1 MRYFFDLIQSDHSL
15 FDYKGDEFTSLN
27 AARDFAVTTA
37 QRLGN
42 SLAGEW
48 SGWTLEVR
56 CSSGQKY
63 FSMPIDSPVR
73 LAA

>member
-1 MRYFFDLIQSDHSL
+1 MRYFFDLTRAEHSL

-27 AARDFAVTTA
+27 AARDFATTTA
-37 QRLGN
+37 QRLEN
-42 SLAGEW
+42 KLSGEW

-56 CSSGQKY
+56 CAQGTKY
-63 FSMPIDSPVR
+63 FSVPIGNAVN